1 MEFRSYAIFLLA
13 AFTLLPFSSQG
24 RPEALGGADFFFDVG
39 KPLIFLDGGWQ
50 QATLPAWSSISD
62 PPSCTCAK
70 CPELTESS
78 YSELSQALFQKVSA
92 QTHEL
97 FSEARGTSARAW
109 NLICENLK
117 TTFHLVLG
125 TFLWLTA
132 YSWAYI
138 LLAVLSTIWTLLAQ
152 HYVPVA
158 FLVSLGIIT
167 VLICRAFK
175 WIFGTGPTSL
185 FIASLKYIFKTLTF
199 RKYFDEKA
207 IEGYKAYS
215 IPQKPPKHSVVQ
227 IRRSDRSHIGYAVS
241 VSLYNG
247 KSALVTA
254 NHNMEE
260 GCEFHSFR
268 TGRAIKAADFRL
280 LFLSKELDVILMEGP
295 PNYESVLGCGS
306 VHFTTS
312 DILAKCPAALYAFE
326 DGEWLHKSASV
337 VGHHDH
343 FATVLSQTQKGHSG
357 GGYFHGKTLVGLH
370 KGHPGA
376 EYNYNLMITIPPI
389 PGLTSPLYS
398 VESDPPQGRVFSEGE
413 VDKIE
418 QIAEETA
425 ERLEKEAQRILE
437 YKPVS
442 GRLWADYEDE
452 LGNRDGGRV
461 RLNNRKRP
469 TRRHPFRAHCPRG
482 RCSFGSAL
490 STSSYCTIPGHS
502 CGFWP
507 TGHNE
512 SSDPAIG
519 ERGGHLTSGEIC
531 DRSNR
536 TERPQE
542 APSAV
547 SRETGLWQQAEDW
560 KQYFASLYTWKEEQ
574 QPETIPGFKTVGKL
588 KSPQYFPRA
597 KSSSEW
603 GKRVCAEHPEL
614 ATKTAGFGWPQVGA
628 NAELRSLRLQAA
640 RWLERSKSAKRP
652 SDAARQSVINR
663 TVEAYSN
670 CKTNMPRCTQ
680 AALSWK
686 SFLED
691 FNEAI
696 HSLQLDAG
704 VGVPMIAAGWPTHR
718 GWVEDPER
726 RGVLARLTY
735 DRLLKMSQASA
746 AGTPTE
752 LVKEGL
758 CDPIRLFVKQ
768 EPHKQSKLDEGRYRL
783 IMSISLVDQLVA
795 RVLFQAQN
803 KSEIALWRAIPS
815 RPGFGLSTEDQVHDF
830 MEVLASTVGCSA
842 EEVCS
847 QWRSLLVPTDCSG
860 FDWSVSDWML
870 EDDMAVR
877 NALTINCNELTKHMR
892 AVWLHCL
899 SNSVMCL
906 SDGTMLSQEYPGVQ
920 KSGSYNTSSTN
931 SRIRVM
937 AAYHCGASW
946 AMAMGD
952 DALEAPDTDLS
963 KYKDLGFKVEVSG
976 ELEFCSHIFKAPDL
990 AIPVNANKMLYRLIH
1005 GYNPECGN
1013 HEVLN
1018 NYLNAAVSVLH
1029 ELRHDK
1035 ELVAKLFEWL
1045 ISDVT
1050 TKQI

>member
-452 LGNRDGGRV
+452 LGNEMAAASASTTASALPVGTPSVPTAPEVGAASVAPSPPAATAPSLDIPVGSGLQDITNQVIQRLVSAVDISRV
-461 RLNNRKRP
+461 EKSVIDQIAQSALKKPRPQSRGKRGSGSKQKTGNSTSPPSTPGKRSSNRKP
-469 TRRHPFRAHCPRG
+469 
-482 RCSFGSAL
+482 
-490 STSSYCTIPGHS
+490 
-502 CGFWP
+502 
-507 TGHNE
+507 
-512 SSDPAIG
+512 
-519 ERGGHLTSGEIC
+519 
-531 DRSNR
+531 
-536 TERPQE
+536 
-542 APSAV
+542 
-547 SRETGLWQQAEDW
+547 
-560 KQYFASLYTWKEEQ
+560 
-574 QPETIPGFKTVGKL
+574 
-588 KSPQYFPRA
+588 
-597 KSSSEW
+597 
-603 GKRVCAEHPEL
+603 
-614 ATKTAGFGWPQVGA
+614 
-628 NAELRSLRLQAA
+628 
-640 RWLERSKSAKRP
+640 
-652 SDAARQSVINR
+652 
-663 TVEAYSN
+663 
-670 CKTNMPRCTQ
+670 
-680 AALSWK
+680 
-686 SFLED
+686 
-691 FNEAI
+691 
-696 HSLQLDAG
+696 
-704 VGVPMIAAGWPTHR
+704 
-718 GWVEDPER
+718 
-726 RGVLARLTY
+726 
-735 DRLLKMSQASA
+735 SQASKPSA
-746 AGTPTE
+746 NSNP
-752 LVKEGL
+752 
-758 CDPIRLFVKQ
+758 PNIF
-768 EPHKQSKLDEGRYRL
+768 
-783 IMSISLVDQLVA
+783 
-795 RVLFQAQN
+795 RVPKAAQN
-803 KSEIALWRAIPS
+803 GGRGYVPNT
-815 RPGFGLSTEDQVHDF
+815 LSWQPKQP
-830 MEVLASTVGCSA
+830 ASGG
-842 EEVCS
+842 
-847 QWRSLLVPTDCSG
+847 P
-860 FDWSVSDWML
+860 
-870 EDDMAVR
+870 
-877 NALTINCNELTKHMR
+877 
-892 AVWLHCL
+892 
-899 SNSVMCL
+899 
-906 SDGTMLSQEYPGVQ
+906 
-920 KSGSYNTSSTN
+920 KSGPTQN
-931 SRIRVM
+931 
-937 AAYHCGASW
+937 
-946 AMAMGD
+946 
-952 DALEAPDTDLS
+952 
-963 KYKDLGFKVEVSG
+963 
-976 ELEFCSHIFKAPDL
+976 
-990 AIPVNANKMLYRLIH
+990 
-1005 GYNPECGN
+1005 
-1013 HEVLN
+1013 
-1018 NYLNAAVSVLH
+1018 
-1029 ELRHDK
+1029 
-1035 ELVAKLFEWL
+1035 
-1045 ISDVT
+1045 
-1050 TKQI
+1050 